1 MPTKTSYPV
10 TAEVPVAGACH
21 ETTDQP
27 DWRVAPS
34 AVGTAESGAS
44 SGVGV
49 APGAALATMGGMNG
63 DVVVPACVVRCAAAR
78 VGAAFGVTVVRGA
91 GKAACAATRAGR
103 EARRSARRAAR
114 FDPSGRPNPDPGA
127 TARGLVTA
135 REPDRSVV
143 VVVDRA
149 AVSRTVR
156 EETWSLTSTRPRA
169 RATTTPAVAASMA
182 LE

>member
-1 MPTKTSYPV
+1 
-10 TAEVPVAGACH
+10 
-21 ETTDQP
+21 
-27 DWRVAPS
+27 
-34 AVGTAESGAS
+34 
-44 SGVGV
+44 
-49 APGAALATMGGMNG
+49 MGGMNG

-143 VVVDRA
+143 VVVVVVVDRA